1 MRRRCWRGAT
11 RRVSYAQR
19 SGRLGGQAGASAN
32 PVRRPSITWRHD
44 SIPFVEAA
52 VARKLTLDFLKTEAA
67 SGAALGLAALAAL
80 IVANSPWSA
89 DYFAWLKSYHAVQIG
104 PIRLEETIS
113 DWIKEGLM
121 AIFFL
126 VVGLEIKYEILRGE
140 LSDPRKLA
148 TPVLAALG
156 GMVGPALVY
165 LALTGAIGAPHQG
178 WPIPLATDIAFAL
191 AVFGF
196 VGRGLPS
203 SLRVFLLTLAI
214 VDDLGAIAL
223 IALLFSQGL
232 DWTPLLWAVGLLVAG
247 GLFAHWRRV
256 TAPFWVLGFGLVWY
270 LTVLSG
276 LSTSLTA
283 VAFAMIVPLTA
294 RKENKQSPLKEAMHD
309 LHPWNAYLVLPL
321 FAFAKA
327 GVSFAGLSLDQALA
341 PLVIAIAL
349 GLFLGKQVGVFGAA
363 WLASALR
370 IGARPTDATW
380 MQVYGVSLLCG
391 VGFTMSL
398 FIGVLAFP
406 GAVDS
411 PEQIEVKLGVI
422 GGSIL
427 SAVAAAI
434 VLGMAGRRR
443 EADPAAKTPEV
454 AAIEGENAQKLT

>member
-1 MRRRCWRGAT
+1 M
-11 RRVSYAQR
+11 
-19 SGRLGGQAGASAN
+19 
-32 PVRRPSITWRHD
+32 
-44 SIPFVEAA
+44 
-52 VARKLTLDFLKTEAA
+52 ARKFTLDFLKTEAA
-67 SGAALGLAALAAL
+67 SGSALALAAMAAL
-80 IVANSPWSA
+80 IVANSPWSQ
-89 DYFAWLKSYHAVQIG
+89 DYFYWLKSVHALQIG

-140 LSDPRKLA
+140 LSDPKKLA
-148 TPVLAALG
+148 TPVLAAIG
-156 GMVGPALVY
+156 GMAGPAAVY
-165 LALTGAIGAPHQG
+165 LALTGLIGAPHQG

-191 AVFGF
+191 AIFGF
-196 VGRGLPS
+196 VGKGLPS
-203 SLRVFLLTLAI
+203 SLRIFLLTLAI

-223 IALLFSQGL
+223 IAVLFSEGVN
-232 DWTPLLWAVGLLVAG
+232 WTPLLWAAAMLLVGAV
-247 GLFAHWRRV
+247 AARRFQV
-256 TAPFWVLGFGLVWY
+256 AAPFWVLGFAAVWY
-270 LTVLSG
+270 LTVISG

-283 VAFAMIVPLTA
+283 VAFAAIVPIKA
-294 RKENKQSPLKEAMHD
+294 RRETHQSPLKEAMHD

-327 GVSFAGLSLDQALA
+327 GVSFAGLSMEQAFA

-349 GLFLGKQVGVFGAA
+349 GLFLGKQAGVLAAA
-363 WLASALR
+363 WLASALK
-370 IGARPTDATW
+370 IGARPSGASW

-427 SAVAAAI
+427 SAVAAAV
-434 VLGMAGRRR
+434 VLALAGRGR
-443 EADPAAKTPEV
+443 EADPAAEEPDVEPLQ
-454 AAIEGENAQKLT
+454 GHGAQKVT

>member
-1 MRRRCWRGAT
+1 MARR
-11 RRVSYAQR
+11 
-19 SGRLGGQAGASAN
+19 
-32 PVRRPSITWRHD
+32 
-44 SIPFVEAA
+44 
-52 VARKLTLDFLKTEAA
+52 LTLEFLKTEAA
-67 SGAALGLAALAAL
+67 SGTVLALAAVAAL
-80 IVANSPWSA
+80 LVANSPWSA
-89 DYFAWLKSYHAVQIG
+89 DYFAWLKSEHVLQLG
-104 PIRLEETIS
+104 PIRLQESIS

-126 VVGLEIKYEILRGE
+126 VVGLEIKYEIMRGE
-140 LSDPRKLA
+140 LSDPRRLA

-156 GMVGPALVY
+156 GMAGPAAVY
-165 LALTGAIGAPHQG
+165 LLLSGAIGAPHQG

-191 AVFGF
+191 AIFGF
-196 VGRGLPS
+196 VGKGLPS

-223 IALLFSQGL
+223 IALLFSEGAN
-232 DWTPLLWAVGLLVAG
+232 WAPLLWALG
-247 GLFAHWRRV
+247 GLVVLGLAARRLRFA
-256 TAPFWVLGFGLVWY
+256 APLWVLAFGAVWY

-276 LSTSLTA
+276 ISTSLTA
-283 VAFAMIVPLTA
+283 VAFALIVPITP
-294 RKENKQSPLKEAMHD
+294 RSDDHQSPLKRAMHD

-327 GVSFAGLSLDQALA
+327 GVSFSGLTPDKAFA

-349 GLFLGKQVGVFGAA
+349 SLFIGKQIGVLGMA

-370 IGARPTDATW
+370 IGARPSGATW

-427 SAVAAAI
+427 SALAAAVI
-434 VLGMAGRRR
+434 LALASRQGASVDSAGD
-443 EADPAAKTPEV
+443 EIPDPDDPRAE
-454 AAIEGENAQKLT
+454 

>member
-1 MRRRCWRGAT
+1 M
-11 RRVSYAQR
+11 
-19 SGRLGGQAGASAN
+19 
-32 PVRRPSITWRHD
+32 
-44 SIPFVEAA
+44 
-52 VARKLTLDFLKTEAA
+52 ARKLTLDFLKTEAV
-67 SGAALGLAALAAL
+67 SGGVLALAAVAA
-80 IVANSPWSA
+80 IVVANSPWSG
-89 DYFAWLKSYHAVQIG
+89 DYFAWLKGFHTVQIG
-104 PIRLEETIS
+104 PIQLEETIS

-126 VVGLEIKYEILRGE
+126 TVGLEIKYEIMRGE

-148 TPVLAALG
+148 TPVLAAIG
-156 GMVGPALVY
+156 GMAGPAAIYLV
-165 LALTGAIGAPHQG
+165 LSGMIGAPHQG

-191 AVFGF
+191 AIFGF
-196 VGRGLPS
+196 VGKGLPS

-223 IALLFSQGL
+223 IAVLFSDGAN
-232 DWTPLLWAVGLLVAG
+232 WTPLIWALGLLLVGGVA
-247 GLFAHWRRV
+247 AQRIRIA
-256 TAPFWVLGFGLVWY
+256 APFWVLGFAAVWY

-276 LSTSLTA
+276 ISTSLTA
-283 VAFAMIVPLTA
+283 VAFALIVPITP
-294 RKENKQSPLKEAMHD
+294 RKEDRQSPLKEAMHD

-327 GVSFAGLSLDQALA
+327 GVSFAGLSMDQAFA

-349 GLFLGKQVGVFGAA
+349 GLFFGKQIGVLGMA
-363 WLASALR
+363 WLASALK
-370 IGARPTDATW
+370 IGARPTGATW

-427 SAVAAAI
+427 SAVGAAI
-434 VLGMAGRRR
+434 ILGWASRRP
-443 EADPAAKTPEV
+443 EADPVTADPSVEALGTDRR
-454 AAIEGENAQKLT
+454 

>member
-1 MRRRCWRGAT
+1 M
-11 RRVSYAQR
+11 
-19 SGRLGGQAGASAN
+19 
-32 PVRRPSITWRHD
+32 
-44 SIPFVEAA
+44 
-52 VARKLTLDFLKTEAA
+52 ARKLTLDFLKTEAV
-67 SGAALGLAALAAL
+67 SGAALALAAVAAL
-80 IVANSPWSA
+80 VVANSPWSA
-89 DYFAWLKSYHAVQIG
+89 DYFAWLKSYHIVQIG
-104 PIRLEETIS
+104 PFRLEETIS

-126 VVGLEIKYEILRGE
+126 VVGLEIKYEIVRGE

-156 GMVGPALVY
+156 GMAGPAAVY
-165 LALTGAIGAPHQG
+165 LLLSGLIGAPHQG

-223 IALLFSQGL
+223 IAVLFSEGTQ
-232 DWTPLLWAVGLLVAG
+232 WTPLLWAAAALIAGAVA
-247 GLFAHWRRV
+247 AHSVRIP
-256 TAPFWVLGFGLVWY
+256 APFWVLGFALVWY

-283 VAFAMIVPLTA
+283 VAFAMIVPIRA
-294 RKENKQSPLKEAMHD
+294 RAEDGQSPLKEAIHD
-309 LHPWNAYLVLPL
+309 LHPWNAFLVLPL

-327 GVSFAGLSLDQALA
+327 GVSFAGLTMDQAFA
-341 PLVIAIAL
+341 PLVVAIAL
-349 GLFLGKQVGVFGAA
+349 GLFLGKQIGVFGAA
-363 WLASALR
+363 WLASALK
-370 IGARPTDATW
+370 IGARPTDAGW

-411 PEQIEVKLGVI
+411 PEQVEVKLGVI

-427 SAVAAAI
+427 SAVAAAL
-434 VLGMAGRRR
+434 VLGLAGRARR
-443 EADPAAKTPEV
+443 VDPVALKPEV
-454 AAIEGENAQKLT
+454 EPQGPKTAEKLT

>member
-1 MRRRCWRGAT
+1 M
-11 RRVSYAQR
+11 
-19 SGRLGGQAGASAN
+19 
-32 PVRRPSITWRHD
+32 
-44 SIPFVEAA
+44 
-52 VARKLTLDFLKTEAA
+52 ARKITLDFLKTEAA

-80 IVANSPWSA
+80 MVANSPWSG

-223 IALLFSQGL
+223 IALLFSQGVN
-232 DWTPLLWAVGLLVAG
+232 WTPLLWAVGLLVAG

-256 TAPFWVLGFGLVWY
+256 TAPFWVLGFALVWY
-270 LTVLSG
+270 LTVESG

-283 VAFAMIVPLTA
+283 VAFAMIVPLNA
-294 RKENKQSPLKEAMHD
+294 RKENRQSPLKEAMHE

-327 GVSFAGLSLDQALA
+327 GVSFAGLTLDQALA
-341 PLVIAIAL
+341 PLVLAIAL
-349 GLFLGKQVGVFGAA
+349 GLFLGKQAGVFGAA
-363 WLASALR
+363 WLASALK

-427 SAVAAAI
+427 SAIAAAV
-434 VLGMAGRRR
+434 VLGRASRRR
-443 EADPAAKTPEV
+443 EADPAAQAPDV
-454 AAIEGENAQKLT
+454 AALEGENAQKLT

>member
-1 MRRRCWRGAT
+1 
-11 RRVSYAQR
+11 
-19 SGRLGGQAGASAN
+19 
-32 PVRRPSITWRHD
+32 
-44 SIPFVEAA
+44 
-52 VARKLTLDFLKTEAA
+52 VARKPTLDFLKTEAA
-67 SGAALGLAALAAL
+67 SGSALALAAVAAL
-80 IVANSPWSA
+80 LVANSPWSA
-89 DYFAWLKSYHAVQIG
+89 DYFAWLKSYHVLQIG

-126 VVGLEIKYEILRGE
+126 VVGLEIKYEIVRGE

-156 GMVGPALVY
+156 GMAGPAAVY
-165 LALTGAIGAPHQG
+165 LFLSMTMGAPHAG

-191 AVFGF
+191 AIFGF
-196 VGRGLPS
+196 VGKGLPS

-223 IALLFSQGL
+223 IALLFSEGAN
-232 DWTPLLWAVGLLVAG
+232 WTPLFWALGLLAAF
-247 GLFAHWRRV
+247 GLIAHRIRV
-256 TAPFWVLGFGLVWY
+256 PTPFWVLGFSAVWY

-283 VAFAMIVPLTA
+283 VAFAMIVPIQA
-294 RKENKQSPLKEAMHD
+294 RKEDRQSPLTEAMHD
-309 LHPWNAYLVLPL
+309 LHPWNAFLVLPL

-327 GVSFAGLSLDQALA
+327 GVSFAGLSLEQAFA
-341 PLVIAIAL
+341 PLVVAIAL
-349 GLFLGKQVGVFGAA
+349 GLFFGKQIGVFGAA

-370 IGARPTDATW
+370 IGARPTDASW
-380 MQVYGVSLLCG
+380 LQVYGVSLLCG

-422 GGSIL
+422 GGSII
-427 SAVAAAI
+427 SAIGAAV
-434 VLGMAGRRR
+434 VLALAGRRPR
-443 EADPAAKTPEV
+443 RDPAAAKPQVKPLAGSST
-454 AAIEGENAQKLT
+454 